1 MADSIPLLAFR
12 VVVTSRMGSYAADQ
26 GVLRRPAAVERAVQP
41 ASGTQRGLLG
51 WVAPIAVELVRLV
64 AKLVRMSYDR

>member
-12 VVVTSRMGSYAADQ
+12 VVVTSRMGPHAADQ
-26 GVLRRPAAVERAVQP
+26 GVLRRPAAVERAVQL

-51 WVAPIAVELVRLV
+51 WVAPIAVELV

>member
-1 MADSIPLLAFR
+1 MADSIPLLSFR

-51 WVAPIAVELVRLV
+51 WVAPIAVELV

>member
-1 MADSIPLLAFR
+1 MADSIPLLASR

-51 WVAPIAVELVRLV
+51 WVAPIAVELV

>member
-1 MADSIPLLAFR
+1 MADSIPLLASR

-26 GVLRRPAAVERAVQP
+26 GVLRRPAAVERVVQP

-51 WVAPIAVELVRLV
+51 WVAPIAVELV

>member
-41 ASGTQRGLLG
+41 ASGTQRGFLG
-51 WVAPIAVELVRLV
+51 WVAPIAVELV

>member
-12 VVVTSRMGSYAADQ
+12 VVVTSRMGSYAAAQ
-26 GVLRRPAAVERAVQP
+26 GVLRRPAAVERVVQP

-51 WVAPIAVELVRLV
+51 WVAPIAVELV

>member
-1 MADSIPLLAFR
+1 MADSIPLLASR

-26 GVLRRPAAVERAVQP
+26 DVLRRPAAVERVVQP

-51 WVAPIAVELVRLV
+51 WVAPIAVELV

>member
-1 MADSIPLLAFR
+1 MADSIPLLVFR

-51 WVAPIAVELVRLV
+51 WVAPIAVELV

>member
-12 VVVTSRMGSYAADQ
+12 VVATSRMGSYAADQ

-41 ASGTQRGLLG
+41 TSSAQRGLLG
-51 WVAPIAVELVRLV
+51 WVAPIAVELV

>member
-26 GVLRRPAAVERAVQP
+26 GVLRRPAAVERVVQP

-51 WVAPIAVELVRLV
+51 WVAPIAVEFV

>member
-1 MADSIPLLAFR
+1 MANSIPLLAFR

-26 GVLRRPAAVERAVQP
+26 GVLRRPAAVERVVQP

-51 WVAPIAVELVRLV
+51 WVAPIAVELV

>member
-41 ASGTQRGLLG
+41 VSGTQRGLLG
-51 WVAPIAVELVRLV
+51 WVAPIAVELV

>member
-26 GVLRRPAAVERAVQP
+26 GVLRRPAAVERVVQP

-51 WVAPIAVELVRLV
+51 WVAPIAVELV

>member
-1 MADSIPLLAFR
+1 MADSIPLLSFR

-26 GVLRRPAAVERAVQP
+26 GVLRHPAAVERAVQP

-51 WVAPIAVELVRLV
+51 WVAPIAVELV